1 MYKRTSI
8 EWLKHVDFILWDLLS
23 LQIALFVAY
32 CLRHGLQNMYTNSL
46 YANIAIVMTLLDL
59 VVIVFFDSFHNVLK
73 RGYWT
78 EWVETV
84 KQVALVICMTALCFF
99 VMQTGEAVSRIVLG
113 LTALLYFVISYTLR
127 ALWKWHL
134 RQYMKSGGK
143 VSLLILTTSD
153 QLDEIRQNF
162 AVHNYKMFHVAG
174 IVVLDQ
180 NMIGKRIGKYEV
192 VADSETVISYAKNN
206 WVDEVLL
213 SVENNDQSG
222 LLKNLMN
229 ELLEMG
235 IVTHVQIGEV
245 DAEGKKLIVE
255 RIGRYNVLTTTI
267 NYSDSRQL
275 LAKRFMDILG
285 GLVGCLITC
294 ILMIVLAPAIYFTDP
309 GPILFSQT
317 RVEKNGKKFKLY
329 KFRSMYMN
337 AEERKKE
344 LLDQNQV
351 GDGKMFKLEHDPR
364 IIGSKLLP
372 DGTYKK
378 GIGNYI
384 RDWSLDEFPQF
395 FNVLKGDMSLV
406 GTRPP
411 LVDEVEQYETRHHV
425 RLAMKPGITGMWQVS
440 GRSKITD
447 FEEVVKLDKQY
458 IENWKFSLD
467 LKILFKTVVTVLG
480 RDGSM

>member
-23 LQIALFVAY
+23 LELALFLAF
-32 CLRHGLQNMYTNSL
+32 CFRHGLQNMYADSL
-46 YANIAIVMTLLDL
+46 YANIAILIALLDL

-73 RGYWT
+73 RGH
-78 EWVETV
+78 WVECVETI
-84 KQVALVICMTALCFF
+84 KQVALVIGMTALCFF
-99 VMQTGEAVSRIVLG
+99 IMQTGDAVSRIVLG
-113 LTALLYFVISYTLR
+113 VTALLYFIISYVLR
-127 ALWKWHL
+127 ELWKWHL
-134 RQYMKSGGK
+134 RQYMKNGGK

-153 QLDEIRQNF
+153 RLDEVQKNF
-162 AVHNYKMFHVAG
+162 AIHNYKMFHVAG
-174 IVVLDQ
+174 IAVLDQ
-180 NMIGKRIGKYEV
+180 DMIGKRIGKYEI
-192 VADSETVISYAKNN
+192 VANSKTVISYAKEH
-206 WVDEVLL
+206 WVDEVMLNAV
-213 SVENNDQSG
+213 SKGKDRFF
-222 LLKNLMN
+222 KNLME

-275 LAKRFMDILG
+275 LAKRLMDIMG
-285 GLVGCLITC
+285 GLVGCLSTC
-294 ILMIVLAPAIYFTDP
+294 ILMLVLAPAIYITDP
-309 GPILFSQT
+309 GPIFFSQV
-317 RVEKNGKKFKLY
+317 RVGKNGKKFKLY

-344 LLDQNQV
+344 LMDQNQV
-351 GDGKMFKLEHDPR
+351 EDGKMFKLEHDPR
-364 IIGSKLLP
+364 IIGSKVLP

-411 LVDEVEQYETRHHV
+411 LVDEVEQYESRHHV

-447 FEEVVKLDKQY
+447 FEEVVKLDKWY

>member
-8 EWLKHVDFILWDLLS
+8 EWLKHLDFILWDLLS
-23 LQIALFVAY
+23 LQLAFFMAF
-32 CLRHGLQNMYTNSL
+32 CLRHGLQNMYANSL
-46 YANIAIVMTLLDL
+46 YANIAIIMALLDL
-59 VVIVFFDSFHNVLK
+59 VVIVFFDSFRNVLK

-78 EWVETV
+78 ECVETV
-84 KQVALVICMTALCFF
+84 KQVALIIGMTALCFF
-99 VMQTGEAVSRIVLG
+99 AVQTGEAVSRIVLG
-113 LTALLYFVISYTLR
+113 VTAILYFGLSYVLR
-127 ALWKWHL
+127 VLWKWHL
-134 RQYMKSGGK
+134 RQCMKNGGK
-143 VSLLILTTSD
+143 VSLLIFTTSD
-153 QLDEIRQNF
+153 RLEEVQKNF
-162 AVHNYKMFHVAG
+162 AIHNYKMFHVAG

-180 NMIGKRIGKYEV
+180 NMIGKRIGKYEI
-192 VADSETVISYAKNN
+192 VADSKTVISYAKEH
-206 WVDEVLL
+206 WVDEVMLNADFNAGD
-213 SVENNDQSG
+213 SSWRDMME
-222 LLKNLMN
+222 

-235 IVTHVQIGEV
+235 IVTHVQIGEI
-245 DAEGKKLIVE
+245 DSEGKKLIVE

-275 LAKRFMDILG
+275 LAKRLMDILG
-285 GLVGCLITC
+285 GLVGCLITGL
-294 ILMIVLAPAIYFTDP
+294 LMIFIAPAIYLTDP
-309 GPILFSQT
+309 GPVLFSQL
-317 RVEKNGKKFKLY
+317 RVGKNGKKFRLY

-344 LLDQNQV
+344 LMDRNQV
-351 GDGKMFKLEHDPR
+351 EDGKMFKLEQDPR
-364 IIGSKLLP
+364 IIGSRLLS

-378 GIGNYI
+378 GVGNYI

-411 LVDEVEQYETRHHV
+411 LVDEVEQYESRHHV

-447 FEEVVKLDKQY
+447 FEEVVQLDKWY